1 VQRQNTL
8 STKPTEK
15 AAPAKKERGSLF
27 SSFAKAKPKL
37 KKEESSTPAAS
48 GAESVSN
55 GPYNFLYCML
65 TTA

>member
-1 VQRQNTL
+1 VQCQNTL
-8 STKPTEK
+8 STKPAEK

-55 GPYNFLYCML
+55 GPHNFLFSTL
-65 TTA
+65 TVA